1 MEEFEFVLLLLESE
15 SLSDCDESFELPLGG
30 VSSGAPLGGVPFL
43 TFLGIVGFSELILL
57 LHSLQKSKVPYL
69 G

>member
-30 VSSGAPLGGVPFL
+30 VSSGVPLGGVPFL
-43 TFLGIVGFSELILL
+43 TFLGIVGF
-57 LHSLQKSKVPYL
+57 V
-69 G
+69 

>member
-30 VSSGAPLGGVPFL
+30 VSFGAPLGGVPFL
-43 TFLGIVGFSELILL
+43 TFLGIVGF
-57 LHSLQKSKVPYL
+57 V
-69 G
+69 